1 MESEILELVSP
12 KKHFS
17 PSLSTRV
24 VDSWLDHVHHN
35 SSASGAESGTEQVC
49 NNHLLNLKK
58 KI

>member
-24 VDSWLDHVHHN
+24 VDSWLDYVHHD

-49 NNHLLNLKK
+49 NNHLLN
-58 KI
+58 